1 LYGVNTREIYSSFFH
16 VLFVYLQTFK
26 RPSKVRFDACFYPF
40 WCSPI
45 VNFLSTIAV
54 VVITYYTSL
63 IRLATTAELMV
74 NYQRLF
80 YSEKLIAAERWCID
94 LIAYISINT

>member
-1 LYGVNTREIYSSFFH
+1 MYF
-16 VLFVYLQTFK
+16 
-26 RPSKVRFDACFYPF
+26 
-40 WCSPI
+40 
-45 VNFLSTIAV
+45 NFLSTIAV

-80 YSEKLIAAERWCID
+80 YTLNCTDGITLPQYGIYKKQNTVKKLNNS
-94 LIAYISINT
+94 ISSAHNILPENAFNSSNDHENCGIN

>member
-1 LYGVNTREIYSSFFH
+1 VIFS
-16 VLFVYLQTFK
+16 LFV
-26 RPSKVRFDACFYPF
+26 
-40 WCSPI
+40 

-94 LIAYISINT
+94 LIAYISINTYHN

>member
-1 LYGVNTREIYSSFFH
+1 MYF
-16 VLFVYLQTFK
+16 
-26 RPSKVRFDACFYPF
+26 
-40 WCSPI
+40 
-45 VNFLSTIAV
+45 NFLSTIAV

>member
-1 LYGVNTREIYSSFFH
+1 VTNFIALEAST
-16 VLFVYLQTFK
+16 L
-26 RPSKVRFDACFYPF
+26 
-40 WCSPI
+40 
-45 VNFLSTIAV
+45 NFLSTIAV

-80 YSEKLIAAERWCID
+80 YSEKLIAAERCFLCSLWIYFLLKLD
-94 LIAYISINT
+94 LNKEKLNTINGELEACFIFYFLIMLSIY

>member
-1 LYGVNTREIYSSFFH
+1 MPSRQAMQYKAVSRMR
-16 VLFVYLQTFK
+16 VLNQL
-26 RPSKVRFDACFYPF
+26 
-40 WCSPI
+40 
-45 VNFLSTIAV
+45 NFLSTIAV

>member
-1 LYGVNTREIYSSFFH
+1 LDLEICSITIS
-16 VLFVYLQTFK
+16 LRNFVGEG
-26 RPSKVRFDACFYPF
+26 
-40 WCSPI
+40 I
-45 VNFLSTIAV
+45 INFLSTIAV

-74 NYQRLF
+74 NCQRLF